1 MALIAVAADKGSPG
15 VTTSAVA
22 LAAVWP
28 RPVLLAECDPAGGD
42 LVFRLPA
49 AGHGQLDT
57 RRGLL
62 SLAIAA
68 RRGLAPGQV
77 WEHVQKVHGG
87 LDVLVGVTSAE
98 QAAGLQ
104 ALWGSVGNVLASL
117 PEADVIA
124 DCGRIGV
131 DGPFY
136 DLIAQASATLLI
148 TGASL
153 GEVIRLRE
161 RAAAVA
167 AGLQRRGRTG
177 AGIQAVIIAH
187 PRHLGAT
194 LGEVAHALGK
204 NSPATVA
211 GGIAHDPKSAESLS
225 GEWGGKLDKSMLI
238 RTAREI
244 AAELVNRLPAI
255 AGPGPGAPPPGSGPM
270 PAVSAPADRPRAGRA
285 LPSPPPG
292 VSALAGPPSV
302 IPPAAIPRPV
312 SPASGG
318 RGPVG
323 PASLGPGSADRGSAG
338 ERSTGLEA
346 IGLAPADL
354 VSGGRELA
362 GQDPVG
368 WPQPAPDSSRRAARV
383 SSGHIAPSD
392 HLGLAAGEP
401 AAGESASAAT
411 QLPSHVT
418 QPNVIP
424 PERRAPGPRQPSP
437 ASPSLSSPDSPQSYP
452 RQTAAGSPH
461 VAPVDLGRP
470 GPGRSYPS
478 TPDLGQPEPG
488 RSYAGPSDA
497 SPPGLGSAELSL
509 ADRSAPAPRGRHAE
523 PAQAPEALAPQ
534 AQFPKPEFPE
544 TRLAA
549 SRFPETR
556 YAETQ
561 YPEAQY
567 PDAEREDRDASWP
580 SDLAPAAGA
589 AEPAGEW

>member
-1 MALIAVAADKGSPG
+1 VALIAVAADKGSPG

-49 AGHGQLDT
+49 ADRGQLDT

-136 DLIAQASATLLI
+136 DLLAQASATLLI

-177 AGIQAVIIAH
+177 ARIQAVIIAH
-187 PRHLGAT
+187 PRHLGGA

-204 NSPATVA
+204 DSPATVA
-211 GGIAHDPKSAESLS
+211 GGIAHDPKSAESLG

-244 AAELVNRLPAI
+244 AAELVGRLPAI
-255 AGPGPGAPPPGSGPM
+255 AGPGP
-270 PAVSAPADRPRAGRA
+270 VSAPAVSPPAVWAPAAPPRADRA
-285 LPSPPPG
+285 LTSPAPVRPGSTAMPSTAAAAQFPPSPPDSGPPD
-292 VSALAGPPSV
+292 LGPPSMG
-302 IPPAAIPRPV
+302 PPN
-312 SPASGG
+312 
-318 RGPVG
+318 
-323 PASLGPGSADRGSAG
+323 LGP
-338 ERSTGLEA
+338 
-346 IGLAPADL
+346 P
-354 VSGGRELA
+354 
-362 GQDPVG
+362 
-368 WPQPAPDSSRRAARV
+368 
-383 SSGHIAPSD
+383 
-392 HLGLAAGEP
+392 
-401 AAGESASAAT
+401 
-411 QLPSHVT
+411 
-418 QPNVIP
+418 
-424 PERRAPGPRQPSP
+424 
-437 ASPSLSSPDSPQSYP
+437 
-452 RQTAAGSPH
+452 
-461 VAPVDLGRP
+461 
-470 GPGRSYPS
+470 
-478 TPDLGQPEPG
+478 
-488 RSYAGPSDA
+488 
-497 SPPGLGSAELSL
+497 ELSL
-509 ADRSAPAPRGRHAE
+509 ADRSSPGPRGRHAE
-523 PAQAPEALAPQ
+523 PGQFPQ
-534 AQFPKPEFPE
+534 AQFPQAQFPQAQFPQAQFPAAE
-544 TRLAA
+544 RLAA
-549 SRFPETR
+549 EP
-556 YAETQ
+556 
-561 YPEAQY
+561 PEAEPPEAEPPEANW
-567 PDAEREDRDASWP
+567 PDAERPAAGRDDRGTSWP
-580 SDLAPAAGA
+580 SSFAPAAGSA
-589 AEPAGEW
+589 DAAGEW